1 MDCGVIMLACE
12 FGHLCSL
19 AVVRTGR
26 PEKGN
31 MDLRISERKSGN
43 VTILDL
49 QGRVVLGAN
58 NDSLAAELRKL
69 AESAPCNVL
78 INLAEAT
85 QVDSSGI
92 STLVRS
98 FVTLERDGGSLKILN
113 PTGHV
118 REILE
123 LTRLVQCFPTYTDE
137 AEALASF
144 RSSAA
149 HA

>member
-1 MDCGVIMLACE
+1 
-12 FGHLCSL
+12 
-19 AVVRTGR
+19 
-26 PEKGN
+26 
-31 MDLRISERKSGN
+31 MDLRISERKSEN

-49 QGRVVLGAN
+49 KGRVVIGAT

-69 AESAPCNVL
+69 AEKTPCDVL
-78 INLAEAT
+78 INLTEVA

-98 FVTLERDGGSLKILN
+98 FVTLERDGGSLKLLN
-113 PTGHV
+113 PKGHV

-123 LTRLVQCFPTYTDE
+123 LTRLVQCLPTYTDE
-137 AEALASF
+137 AAALASF
-144 RSSAA
+144 RNSAA

>member
-1 MDCGVIMLACE
+1 
-12 FGHLCSL
+12 
-19 AVVRTGR
+19 
-26 PEKGN
+26 
-31 MDLRISERKSGN
+31 MDLRISERKSEN
-43 VTILDL
+43 VTILDVE
-49 QGRVVLGAN
+49 GRLLIGASN
-58 NDSLAAELRKL
+58 EAFGAELRKL
-69 AESAPCNVL
+69 AASAPCNVL
-78 INLAEAT
+78 VNLAKLT

-118 REILE
+118 RGVLE
-123 LTRLVQCFPTYTDE
+123 LTRLVKSLPTYTDE

-144 RSSAA
+144 RDTAA

>member
-1 MDCGVIMLACE
+1 
-12 FGHLCSL
+12 
-19 AVVRTGR
+19 
-26 PEKGN
+26 
-31 MDLRISERKSGN
+31 MDLRIAERKSGN

-49 QGRVVLGAN
+49 RGRVVIGAT
-58 NDSLAAELRKL
+58 NDSLTAELRKL
-69 AESAPCNVL
+69 AETAPCNVL
-78 INLAEAT
+78 INLADVA

-113 PTGHV
+113 PNGHV

-123 LTRLVQCFPTYTDE
+123 LTRLVNCLPTFTDE
-137 AEALASF
+137 AQALASF
-144 RSSAA
+144 RNTAA

>member
-1 MDCGVIMLACE
+1 
-12 FGHLCSL
+12 
-19 AVVRTGR
+19 
-26 PEKGN
+26 
-31 MDLRISERKSGN
+31 MDLRISKRKAQS

-49 QGRVVLGAN
+49 RGRVLIGAT
-58 NDSLAAELRKL
+58 NDSLTAEIRKL
-69 AESAPCNVL
+69 AENAPCNLL
-78 INLAEAT
+78 INLADVS

-113 PTGHV
+113 PNGHV

-123 LTRLVQCFPTYTDE
+123 LTRLVNCLPTFTDE

-144 RSSAA
+144 GGSAA

>member
-1 MDCGVIMLACE
+1 
-12 FGHLCSL
+12 
-19 AVVRTGR
+19 
-26 PEKGN
+26 

-49 QGRVVLGAN
+49 KGRVVIGKS

-69 AESAPCNVL
+69 AGNAPCNVL
-78 INLAEAT
+78 INLADVV

-113 PTGHV
+113 PNGHV

-123 LTRLVQCFPTYTDE
+123 LTRLVNCLPTFTDE
-137 AEALASF
+137 AQALASF
-144 RSSAA
+144 RDSAA

>member
-1 MDCGVIMLACE
+1 MG
-12 FGHLCSL
+12 
-19 AVVRTGR
+19 
-26 PEKGN
+26 
-31 MDLRISERKSGN
+31 LRISERKSGN

-49 QGRVVLGAN
+49 RGRIVIGAS
-58 NDSLAAELRKL
+58 NDSFRAKLRKL
-69 AESAPCNVL
+69 AENAPCNVL
-78 INLAEAT
+78 INLADVA

-98 FVTLERDGGSLKILN
+98 FVTLERDGGSLKILH
-113 PTGHV
+113 PRGHV

-123 LTRLVQCFPTYTDE
+123 LTRLVNCLPAYTDE

-144 RSSAA
+144 RKTAT

>member
-1 MDCGVIMLACE
+1 
-12 FGHLCSL
+12 
-19 AVVRTGR
+19 
-26 PEKGN
+26 
-31 MDLRISERKSGN
+31 MDLRISKRKVQN

-49 QGRVVLGAN
+49 RGRVLIGAT
-58 NDSLAAELRKL
+58 NDLLTAEIRKL
-69 AESAPCNVL
+69 AENAPCNL
-78 INLAEAT
+78 LLNLADVS

-113 PTGHV
+113 PSGHV

-123 LTRLVQCFPTYTDE
+123 LTRLVNCLPTFTDE
-137 AEALASF
+137 AQALASF
-144 RSSAA
+144 GSSAA

>member
-1 MDCGVIMLACE
+1 MTMDM
-12 FGHLCSL
+12 
-19 AVVRTGR
+19 
-26 PEKGN
+26 
-31 MDLRISERKSGN
+31 RISERKSQN

-49 QGRVVLGAN
+49 RGRVVIGRT

-78 INLAEAT
+78 INLTDVA
-85 QVDSSGI
+85 QVDSSGL

-98 FVTLERDGGSLKILN
+98 FVTLERDGGSLKLLN
-113 PTGHV
+113 PNGHV

-123 LTRLVQCFPTYTDE
+123 LTRLVKCLPTYSDE

-144 RSSAA
+144 HDSAA

>member
-1 MDCGVIMLACE
+1 
-12 FGHLCSL
+12 
-19 AVVRTGR
+19 
-26 PEKGN
+26 
-31 MDLRISERKSGN
+31 MDLQIAERKSDN

-49 QGRVVLGAN
+49 RGRIVIGAS

-69 AESAPCNVL
+69 AEKAPCNVL
-78 INLAEAT
+78 INLAEVT

-98 FVTLERDGGSLKILN
+98 FVTLERDGGGLKILN
-113 PTGHV
+113 PERHV

-123 LTRLVQCFPTYTDE
+123 LTRLINCLPTFTDE
-137 AEALASF
+137 AAALASF
-144 RSSAA
+144 RSTAA

>member
-1 MDCGVIMLACE
+1 MG
-12 FGHLCSL
+12 
-19 AVVRTGR
+19 
-26 PEKGN
+26 
-31 MDLRISERKSGN
+31 LRISERKSNN
-43 VTILDL
+43 VTILEL
-49 QGRVVLGAN
+49 RGRVVMGST
-58 NDSLAAELRKL
+58 NDALAAELRKL
-69 AESAPCNVL
+69 AEKRPCCVL
-78 INLAEAT
+78 INLADVT

-113 PTGHV
+113 PRGHV

-123 LTRLVQCFPTYTDE
+123 LTRLVNCLPTFTNE

-144 RSSAA
+144 HNSAA

>member
-1 MDCGVIMLACE
+1 
-12 FGHLCSL
+12 
-19 AVVRTGR
+19 
-26 PEKGN
+26 
-31 MDLRISERKSGN
+31 MDLRIAERKVDG

-49 QGRVVLGAN
+49 QGRIVIGKT
-58 NDSLAAELRKL
+58 NDALAAELRKL
-69 AESAPCNVL
+69 AENPPCNVL
-78 INLAEAT
+78 INLVNVA

-98 FVTLERDGGSLKILN
+98 FVTLERDGGNLKILN
-113 PTGHV
+113 PNGHV

-123 LTRLVQCFPTYTDE
+123 LTRLVNCLPTFANE

>member
-1 MDCGVIMLACE
+1 VPA
-12 FGHLCSL
+12 
-19 AVVRTGR
+19 RR
-26 PEKGN
+26 PEEGA

-49 QGRVVLGAN
+49 RGRIVLGPT

-78 INLAEAT
+78 INLSEAT

-113 PTGHV
+113 PNGHV

-123 LTRLVQCFPTYTDE
+123 LTRLVQCLPTYTDE
-137 AEALASF
+137 AQALASF
-144 RSSAA
+144 RDSAA

>member
-1 MDCGVIMLACE
+1 
-12 FGHLCSL
+12 
-19 AVVRTGR
+19 
-26 PEKGN
+26 
-31 MDLRISERKSGN
+31 MDLRISERKSQN

-49 QGRVVLGAN
+49 DGRVVIGAT

-69 AESAPCNVL
+69 AKNTPCQVL
-78 INLAEAT
+78 INLAGVT

-98 FVTLERDGGSLKILN
+98 FVTLERDGGSLKLLN
-113 PTGHV
+113 PEGHV

-123 LTRLVQCFPTYTDE
+123 LTRLVNCLPTYTDE
-137 AEALASF
+137 AKAIASF
-144 RSSAA
+144 RSTAA

>member
-1 MDCGVIMLACE
+1 
-12 FGHLCSL
+12 
-19 AVVRTGR
+19 
-26 PEKGN
+26 
-31 MDLRISERKSGN
+31 MDLRISERKSEN

-49 QGRVVLGAN
+49 RGRILTGTT
-58 NDSLAAELRKL
+58 NDAFAARLRKL

-78 INLAEAT
+78 INLAEVA
-85 QVDSSGI
+85 QVDSSGL

-98 FVTLERDGGSLKILN
+98 FVTLERDGGSLKLLN
-113 PTGHV
+113 PEGHV

-123 LTRLVQCFPTYTDE
+123 LTRLVQCLPTYTNE

-144 RSSAA
+144 RDSAA

>member
-1 MDCGVIMLACE
+1 
-12 FGHLCSL
+12 
-19 AVVRTGR
+19 
-26 PEKGN
+26 
-31 MDLRISERKSGN
+31 MDLRISERKSQN

-49 QGRVVLGAN
+49 HGRVVIGAT

-69 AESAPCNVL
+69 AENAPCDVL
-78 INLAEAT
+78 INLAEVT
-85 QVDSSGI
+85 QVDSSGL

-113 PTGHV
+113 PNGHV

-123 LTRLVQCFPTYTDE
+123 LTRLVQCLPTYTDE
-137 AEALASF
+137 AQALASF
-144 RSSAA
+144 RSNAA

>member
-1 MDCGVIMLACE
+1 MD
-12 FGHLCSL
+12 F
-19 AVVRTGR
+19 
-26 PEKGN
+26 
-31 MDLRISERKSGN
+31 RISARKSQN
-43 VTILDL
+43 VTILDVE
-49 QGRVVLGAN
+49 GRLLIGSS
-58 NDSLAAELRKL
+58 NDAFGAELRKL
-69 AESAPCNVL
+69 AASTPCNVL
-78 INLAEAT
+78 VNLAKVL

-118 REILE
+118 REVLE
-123 LTRLVQCFPTYTDE
+123 LTRLVKSLPTYTDE

>member
-1 MDCGVIMLACE
+1 
-12 FGHLCSL
+12 
-19 AVVRTGR
+19 
-26 PEKGN
+26 

-49 QGRVVLGAN
+49 RGRIVLGPT

-78 INLAEAT
+78 INLSEAT

-113 PTGHV
+113 PNGHV

-123 LTRLVQCFPTYTDE
+123 LTRLVQCLPTYTDE
-137 AEALASF
+137 AQALASF
-144 RSSAA
+144 RDSAA

>member
-1 MDCGVIMLACE
+1 
-12 FGHLCSL
+12 
-19 AVVRTGR
+19 
-26 PEKGN
+26 

-49 QGRVVLGAN
+49 RGRVVIGGS
-58 NDSLAAELRKL
+58 NDSLAATLRKL
-69 AESAPCNVL
+69 AEKAPCNVL
-78 INLAEAT
+78 INLADVA
-85 QVDSSGI
+85 QLDSSGL

-98 FVTLERDGGSLKILN
+98 FVTLERDGGGLKILN
-113 PTGHV
+113 PNGHV

-123 LTRLVQCFPTYTDE
+123 LTRLVSCLPTFSDE

-144 RSSAA
+144 RDNAA